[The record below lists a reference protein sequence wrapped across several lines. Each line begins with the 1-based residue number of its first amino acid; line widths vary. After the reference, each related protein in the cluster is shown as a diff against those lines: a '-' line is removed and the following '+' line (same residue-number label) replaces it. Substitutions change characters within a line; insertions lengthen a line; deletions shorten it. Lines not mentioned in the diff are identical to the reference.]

1 MRSWTASETK
11 LLVFSPKGDTSA
23 AYWQEAAPIT
33 MGGSHLPISSQ
44 AEHVGVL
51 RSKEG
56 GNMPALMSRLSAHGK
71 SLYSVVSSSLARGHR
86 GNPAASLRVEAT
98 YCAPQ
103 LYSGLAT
110 LLLTSVPPL
119 PGLDLG
125 RPPYPAL
132 PARSPSDAHLV

>member
-1 MRSWTASETK
+1 
-11 LLVFSPKGDTSA
+11 
-23 AYWQEAAPIT
+23 

-132 PARSPSDAHLV
+132 AARSPSDAHLV

>member
-1 MRSWTASETK
+1 
-11 LLVFSPKGDTSA
+11 
-23 AYWQEAAPIT
+23 

-110 LLLTSVPPL
+110 LHLTSVPPL

>member
-1 MRSWTASETK
+1 
-11 LLVFSPKGDTSA
+11 
-23 AYWQEAAPIT
+23 

-110 LLLTSVPPL
+110 LLLTSGSASPRPGSGPPTVPGSGCSVSLRCSSSLILCDIIMP
-119 PGLDLG
+119 
-125 RPPYPAL
+125 RI
-132 PARSPSDAHLV
+132 

>member
-1 MRSWTASETK
+1 
-11 LLVFSPKGDTSA
+11 
-23 AYWQEAAPIT
+23 

-56 GNMPALMSRLSAHGK
+56 GNMPALMS
-71 SLYSVVSSSLARGHR
+71 LYSVVSSSLARGHR
-86 GNPAASLRVEAT
+86 GNHAASLRVEAT